1 VCALLLAVGGGAL
14 AVGGGSA
21 KADTIIPLPGSL
33 TYLTQTVPDT
43 LDGNSYLF
51 ISANGAIIVTSLA
64 GKQLATIDSGDG
76 IGGLALSADGGTL
89 YASVTSGADA
99 GSIAAITVSSIA
111 SATPEQAFYPLAA
124 GDQPGSLA
132 VQSGKVWVS
141 YAATVDKVATVSIGA
156 IDLADDGTFEP
167 AAAPGSWTSALQL
180 AADPKDAGVL
190 VAVDHESPAE
200 AATYKTATDPATP
213 LAAQGELGS
222 GATACSYLAQ
232 VAVMPGGKQ
241 FAAACMGAGVYA
253 YNAANLSEA
262 ASYNANGAGASLSVG
277 VAVNADGTVA
287 VSNRTDIYVYKPGG
301 ALLSTL
307 EIGTGDE
314 ITEGEGLA
322 WLDTPDGPGLAAAY
336 GVGDSPPYAVEIFDQ
351 AEGQPMVTLTA
362 RAKTSFGHPIALSGT
377 SLLPSGAADAAPVTI
392 TRRGP
397 GGTVTLP
404 AVTPSGS
411 GAFTVTNTP
420 KAVGT
425 YTYTA
430 TVGAISAS
438 ATARVIPD
446 IPEVR
451 ETLSGQYGTRK
462 SGGRTYLL
470 YHRAGKITVVTAVT
484 PGHPGGCV
492 EVEMQEFRKGAWH
505 ASTKT
510 GCATLSPGSKAT
522 VHLTAGKATLG
533 SPYRVRADY
542 LSDSPE
548 DASSASGW
556 QYIMVEK

>member
-1 VCALLLAVGGGAL
+1 VCALLLGVGGGVL
-14 AVGGGSA
+14 AVGGSA
-21 KADTIIPLPGSL
+21 EADTIIPLPGSL
-33 TYLTQTVPDT
+33 TYLTQTLPDT
-43 LDGNSYLF
+43 LGGNSYLF
-51 ISANGAIIVTSLA
+51 ISGNGEIIVTNLA
-64 GKQLATIDSGDG
+64 GKQVATIDSGDG
-76 IGGLALSADGGTL
+76 VGGLALSAGGGTL

-99 GSIAAITVSSIA
+99 GSVAAITVSSVA
-111 SATPEQAFYPLAA
+111 SAAPEQVFYPLAA

-141 YAATVDKVATVSIGA
+141 YAATVDDVATVRIGA

-167 AAAPGSWTSALQL
+167 AAAAGSWTSAPQL
-180 AADPKDAGVL
+180 AADPDDTGVL
-190 VAVDHESPAE
+190 AAVDHQSPAE
-200 AATYKTATDPATP
+200 AATYSTATDPATP
-213 LAAQGELGS
+213 LTAQGELGS
-222 GATACSYLAQ
+222 GATACGYLAQ

-253 YNAANLSEA
+253 YNTANLSEA
-262 ASYNANGAGASLSVG
+262 ASYNANGAGASLTVG

-287 VSNRTDIYVYKPGG
+287 VSNRTDIYVYKPDG
-301 ALLSTL
+301 ALLNTV

-351 AEGQPMVTLTA
+351 AEGQPMVTFTA
-362 RAKTSFGHPIALSGT
+362 RAKTSFGHPVTLSGT
-377 SLLPSGAADAAPVTI
+377 SLLPSGAADTAPVTI
-392 TRRGP
+392 TRSGP

-404 AVTPSGS
+404 AVTPSSS

-438 ATARVIPD
+438 ATARVIPL
-446 IPEVR
+446 IPQVR
-451 ETLSGQYGTRK
+451 EALSGHYGTRK
-462 SGGRTYLL
+462 SGRTTYLL
-470 YHRAGKITVVTAVT
+470 YHRAGKITVMAAVT

-492 EVEMQEFRKGAWH
+492 KVEMQEFRKGAWH

-510 GCATLSPGSKAT
+510 GCATLSRESKAT
-522 VHLTAGKATLG
+522 VHLTAGKAQLG
-533 SPYRVRADY
+533 YPYRVRADY
-542 LSDSPE
+542 LSDSP
-548 DASSASGW
+548 DYGSGATAW
-556 QYIMVEK
+556 QYVMVEK